1 MLCRYTKKKA
11 EKKYLSESPFLT
23 PAEISYITI
32 YNMTQFDKLNFS
44 PICWVW
50 LPCARGLW
58 GSKMGF
64 PTNIF
69 FSAFF
74 LVYLHNIWI
83 RLRSKYAFLYFF
95 EANAT
100 FLHNPTRLSGE
111 VLDIRIQTI
120 FREYMYVA
128 SAWFFASPL
137 ESRVTSK
144 GRLSK
149 SSSKVANREELT
161 SRALWRVWLRQ
172 YRTIVLVVSTFLFN
186 S

>member
-1 MLCRYTKKKA
+1 MLGMTPLRPGTVGVKNGLSD
-11 EKKYLSESPFLT
+11 KY
-23 PAEISYITI
+23 
-32 YNMTQFDKLNFS
+32 
-44 PICWVW
+44 
-50 LPCARGLW
+50 
-58 GSKMGF
+58 
-64 PTNIF
+64 F

-128 SAWFFASPL
+128 SA
-137 ESRVTSK
+137 
-144 GRLSK
+144 
-149 SSSKVANREELT
+149 
-161 SRALWRVWLRQ
+161 
-172 YRTIVLVVSTFLFN
+172 
-186 S
+186 